1 MSIINGVPQ
10 PKFVIHRAGYAD
22 ETVTLDQH
30 SDYRARFTPDFNS
43 LEDQEGTLHRKLL
56 GFRFRAELY
65 FEIVDATELTKL
77 ARLMHQVVVNGVA
90 GYDTVDFYPHRVE
103 KPYYKEDVTID
114 DDDIEIQYMRLLA
127 NKDFTLKLIGRKRV
141 DWVPLALADFVMW
154 GTVSMRIQD
163 ITQTFSELT

>member
-1 MSIINGVPQ
+1 MSILLGIPQ
-10 PKFVIHRAGYAD
+10 PQFVIHKAGSAN

-30 SDYRARFTPDFNS
+30 SDYRSRYTPDFLS
-43 LEDQEGTLHRKLL
+43 HEDQEGTLTRKLL

-65 FEIVDATELTKL
+65 FEIVDGTELVKL

-103 KPYYKEDVTID
+103 KPYYFEDVTID

-141 DWVPLALADFVMW
+141 DWIPLTLANFVMW
-154 GTVSMRIQD
+154 GSVSLRIQD
-163 ITQTFSELT
+163 VTQLFSELT